1 MSLFN
6 LSPHAIALKKGR
18 EKIVGITA
26 YDYITAKLA
35 ESVGLDFILIGDS
48 ASMVVLGHPDTY
60 PITLEEMLI
69 LCQAVSRGA
78 PNTLR
83 IGDLPFLSYQVSI
96 ESALLNAGRF
106 IKEGRCHAVKIEG
119 GLEVVETVSA
129 LVRAGIPVV
138 AHIGVT
144 PQRSLDL
151 GGLKARGKDLE
162 TAKELL
168 DSALALESAGAFA
181 VILECVPSEISRVIT
196 QRLRIPT
203 IGIGAGP
210 YTDGQILV
218 FHDVVGLFPEMR
230 PKFVK
235 NYTEGFQ
242 IFAEALKNYQR
253 EVKEGL
259 FPEEKHSFRVDSEV
273 LKALERDD

>member
-218 FHDVVGLFPEMR
+218 FHDVVGLFTEMR